1 MAHSIPGSFF
11 ISSRPVT
18 SSPTERVYPLTYL
31 CDLPPLPRYL
41 ETLSRAQG
49 EPWSLHLSLTLG
61 VAYPPA
67 IFPVSLFFF
76 FFFCFTLFSFPIDPH
91 HFRVYPPPPTPFSFG
106 HWSLPSRHA
115 TLYRHGTNYTI
126 QFFPLSSPPRPPL
139 HSQSFLGVVY
149 LPSPRFNLLAFLCR
163 LASPPYSVTSPT
175 PTPPYGYDE
184 LFPHAKNCHKWR
196 VHGTKSRGK

>member
-67 IFPVSLFFF
+67 IFPVSLFF
-76 FFFCFTLFSFPIDPH
+76 LFSFFSASHYFLFPLIHTIFVSTLLLPRLSLLVTGHSPPDTLLCIDTAQT
-91 HFRVYPPPPTPFSFG
+91 TPFCS
-106 HWSLPSRHA
+106 SLS
-115 TLYRHGTNYTI
+115 
-126 QFFPLSSPPRPPL
+126 
-139 HSQSFLGVVY
+139 
-149 LPSPRFNLLAFLCR
+149 
-163 LASPPYSVTSPT
+163 
-175 PTPPYGYDE
+175 
-184 LFPHAKNCHKWR
+184 LFPPAPLYTHNPFWA
-196 VHGTKSRGK
+196 